1 MLEALAY
8 AFMQRAL
15 LAGVLLSLVSGYYG
29 VFVVQ
34 RGLSF
39 LGSGLAHAAFGGV
52 ALALLLH
59 REPLWIAVP
68 FTVVVALLISWVRD
82 RTRLAGDVVI
92 GIFFALAM
100 ALGIVFLS
108 RVPTYTSDAFTYL
121 FGSILSVTPGDLA
134 AAALLLV
141 LALASLP
148 LWGRW
153 AYATAD
159 REAALADRLP
169 VVRDDYLLAVLLT
182 VTIVVSVKVVGIVLM
197 SAFLVI
203 PAASARLLSRSFLP
217 MSVLSILLSLLT
229 AVTGLLASY
238 ALDLP
243 SGSAII
249 LTEGAV
255 FIFCLVLTATAARRL
270 PALFAAKP
278 RSPSAAA
285 DSRRP

>member
-182 VTIVVSVKVVGIVLM
+182 VTIVVSVKVIGIVLM